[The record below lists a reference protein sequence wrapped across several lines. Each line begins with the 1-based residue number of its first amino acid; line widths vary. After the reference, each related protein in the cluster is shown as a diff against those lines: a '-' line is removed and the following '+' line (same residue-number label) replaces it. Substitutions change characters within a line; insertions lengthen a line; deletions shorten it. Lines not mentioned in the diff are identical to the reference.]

1 MIVVALLIAVA
12 AVDAQKRDGGKQ
24 GKRGKRGR
32 PEMRWESSVVLG
44 VEEARIRNVPIVLHL
59 MSDT

>member
-1 MIVVALLIAVA
+1 MMRTILLATIALALA
-12 AVDAQKRDGGKQ
+12 AGFADAQKRAKK
-24 GKRGKRGR
+24 KRGK
-32 PEMRWESSVVLG
+32 PEMRWETSVVLG

>member
-1 MIVVALLIAVA
+1 MTRAALA
-12 AVDAQKRDGGKQ
+12 AAPAQAPGRGAG
-24 GKRGKRGR
+24 RGK

-44 VEEARIRNVPIVLHL
+44 VEEARLRNVPIVLHL